1 MEGFPHSPAY
11 LRCFLSKFSSETY
24 IRALKSIN
32 YLSQNQPRSAI
43 NAFSQLCWVIIER
56 TESHSFHTLWARA
69 LTSQY
74 HFYCGGFRTVYAS
87 QASLHVCQRAK
98 PYQTSH
104 HYKLIPQPQEGLHNC
119 RSVVGVVKG
128 SSDTPAGS
136 RLTVSN
142 ESARQSLSTHPGPKE
157 MYALAMS
164 GMTTPATPS
173 PTTSQELKLISVVD
187 PQHSLPQ
194 NILWWF
200 FCVSFNGLFPDFQ
213 WHFIDL
219 RINALL

>member
-1 MEGFPHSPAY
+1 MH
-11 LRCFLSKFSSETY
+11 FSLTKILTS
-24 IRALKSIN
+24 
-32 YLSQNQPRSAI
+32 
-43 NAFSQLCWVIIER
+43 CVIIER

-74 HFYCGGFRTVYAS
+74 HFHCGSFRTVYAS

-173 PTTSQELKLISVVD
+173 PSTSQELKLISVVD

-194 NILWWF
+194 NILRCF

-213 WHFIDL
+213 WHFIGL